1 MIKVFSVIFFTG
13 MLLVGCTQKND
24 VVQPPTNKTGEYSS
38 QIQPIFDRSCGS
50 SSCHGGGPNGFAGS
64 MDLTSYEGLLR
75 GSKYGA
81 VVIAGSPFMSNL
93 VRCINPSDTSLSPI
107 SSAQMP
113 AGRNSLSRAEI
124 ETIAGWVRNGAR
136 NDAGAIP
143 FPEPR
148 PLGKVFFS
156 SQSVDLVGVID
167 RSTNLVIGYNSVG
180 NTLPFNG
187 PPESPH
193 NVQVDDQGQFY
204 YVTLIRG
211 NKLKK
216 YNAVTNQL
224 LGEVTVGTSP
234 AHVVLTT
241 DGTKAYIT
249 NFDQAVGRVFAV
261 NTSSMAITKI
271 ITAPTMKATHGARLS
286 HDGRYLYIGSNGTDL
301 IHVVNTQNDSLV
313 TTIPVAPGVPP
324 FGSFRYKPYQIAVRD
339 DDKFIYATLN
349 GTGQVSVIERD
360 GDTFT
365 WRDSITVGTRPLQCE
380 ITRDKKFLYVCNQ
393 GSGSVSVINSLT
405 NTLAT
410 TIVNVGQQPHG
421 IDISEDSKV
430 VYVTCENIQSAEP
443 PHHPTVGSTSPGFLV
458 LIDTGT
464 QQVFKR
470 IEVGGFASGVSVSPG
485 KGN

>member
-1 MIKVFSVIFFTG
+1 MRVFCVVGLATIF
-13 MLLVGCTQKND
+13 LVGCTQKNEI
-24 VVQPPTNKTGEYSS
+24 VQPRIIAAGEYSS
-38 QIQPIFDRSCGS
+38 TIQPIFDRSCGS

-64 MDLTSYEGLLR
+64 LDLTSYEGLMR

-81 VVIAGSPFMSNL
+81 SVVSGSPFMSNL
-93 VRCINPSDTSLSPI
+93 IRSINPSDTTLSPI

-113 AGRNSLSRAEI
+113 VSRNSLPREEI
-124 ETIAGWVRNGAR
+124 QTIAQWVRNGAR
-136 NDAGAIP
+136 NDAGQLP
-143 FPEPR
+143 FPDPR
-148 PLGKVFFS
+148 PLGKVFFT

-167 RSTNLVIGYNSVG
+167 RSTNLVIRYNSVG
-180 NTLPFNG
+180 NALPFNL

-193 NVQVDDQGQFY
+193 NVQVDDLGQYY

-216 YNAVTNQL
+216 YDAATNQL

-234 AHVVLTT
+234 AHVVITA
-241 DGTKAYIT
+241 DGSKAYVT
-249 NFDQAVGRVFAV
+249 NFDQAVGRVYAV
-261 NTSSMAITKI
+261 NTSSMTITRI
-271 ITAPTMKATHGARLS
+271 ISSPTMKGTHGARLS
-286 HDGRYLYIGSNGTDL
+286 HDGKYLFIGSNGTDL
-301 IHVVNTQNDSLV
+301 IHVVNTQNDSIV

-339 DDKFIYATLN
+339 DDKFIYATLS

-380 ITRDKKFLYVCNQ
+380 VTRDKKFLYVCNQ
-393 GSGSVSVINSLT
+393 TSSSVSVINSLT

-430 VYVTCENIQSAEP
+430 VYVTCENLQAAEP
-443 PHHPTVGSTSPGFLV
+443 PHHPTVGSTDPGFLV

-470 IEVGGFASGVSVSPG
+470 IEVGGFAAGVSVWPG